1 MYNTN
6 PYGDNMDIQQDLFNN
21 SPFDLL
27 KEEVRME
34 LKIVRDRSDNVRRG
48 LFARHN
54 ELVKKQQSQD
64 EKQDLM
70 QRELDE
76 MKAFV
81 YGGLQK
87 VG

>member
-1 MYNTN
+1 
-6 PYGDNMDIQQDLFNN
+6 
-21 SPFDLL
+21 
-27 KEEVRME
+27 ME
-34 LKIVRDRSDNVRRG
+34 LKIFRDRSDNVLRC